1 MADHRPLQELREASR
16 RVLVSIKAV
25 PGRLREAL
33 TASPNKVRNRILAAG
48 CCAAAA
54 LLVGA
59 GAWAAAAPVAL
70 PVPGEPPAAADQAAD
85 DGAAGPVA
93 VALEVSAEGYTEQSS
108 PLVAVVEPVADAGG
122 DGADGQGSDDGP
134 ASPTEAFAHAVSA
147 EEVSSGTASVELKPG
162 TYTVSFVSP
171 VNQDG
176 SVYKVPEPQEVTVAA
191 PEGEA
196 DDGGTAPESPKVD
209 VKLDP
214 VPADQVTK
222 EDLDKIKSDLADAV
236 AKGDGTLSGDAGSQA
251 TDKAEENAS
260 KAPASKPAEE
270 GQKPEE
276 KPAEQ
281 KPADSQTS
289 GSSGSGSSGGG
300 QSSGGG
306 SSSGGQSSSS
316 VGSSGGGQSSGGSGS
331 SGGGSTAPA
340 KKWVPEQGHY
350 EPVYE
355 NVWVPNVQYIR
366 HPKFVCNGCGASFSS
381 VDAWGDHD
389 FAYCE
394 KGDFSH
400 GTYLDDSY
408 DETVDNGRY
417 EKKKTGQ
424 KWVVDVP
431 GHWE

>member
-1 MADHRPLQELREASR
+1 MADHQPLQELREASR

-59 GAWAAAAPVAL
+59 GAWAAAAPGAL

-108 PLVAVVEPVADAGG
+108 PLVAVVTGTE
-122 DGADGQGSDDGP
+122 GATVG
-134 ASPTEAFAHAVSA
+134 TEGAEVDFAHAVSA
-147 EEVSSGTASVELKPG
+147 EEVSSGTASVELAPG

-176 SVYKVPEPQEVTVAA
+176 SIYRVPEPQEVTVAA
-191 PEGEA
+191 PDAGAEPEA
-196 DDGGTAPESPKVD
+196 PRVD
-209 VKLDP
+209 VELDP

-222 EDLDKIKSDLADAV
+222 EDLDTIKSDLADAV

-251 TDKAEENAS
+251 TSKAEENAS

-276 KPAEQ
+276 QKPAEE
-281 KPADSQTS
+281 KPAAGGGQAS
-289 GSSGSGSSGGG
+289 GSSNGGSSGGG

-316 VGSSGGGQSSGGSGS
+316 GGSSGGGQSSGGSGS

-340 KKWVPEQGHY
+340 KKWVPEKGHY

-366 HPKFVCNGCGASFSS
+366 HPKFVCNGCGYTTTTDAQGAHCLERYEAGDMNHGSF
-381 VDAWGDHD
+381 
-389 FAYCE
+389 
-394 KGDFSH
+394 
-400 GTYLDDSY
+400 LDDSY
-408 DETVDNGRY
+408 TETVDNGRY
-417 EKKKTGQ
+417 EKKQTGQ

>member
-1 MADHRPLQELREASR
+1 MADHQPLQELREASR

-25 PGRLREAL
+25 PVRLREAL
-33 TASPNKVRNRILAAG
+33 TASPNRVRNRAVAAG

-59 GAWAAAAPVAL
+59 GAWAAAAPGAL
-70 PVPGEPPAAADQAAD
+70 PVPGEPPTAATRAAD
-85 DGAAGPVA
+85 DGEAGPVA

-108 PLVAVVEPVADAGG
+108 PLVAVVTGTE
-122 DGADGQGSDDGP
+122 GAAVG
-134 ASPTEAFAHAVSA
+134 TEGAEVDFAHAVSA
-147 EEVSSGTASVELKPG
+147 EEVSSGTASVELAPG

-176 SVYKVPEPQEVTVAA
+176 SIYRVPEPQEVTVAA
-191 PEGEA
+191 PDAGAEPEA
-196 DDGGTAPESPKVD
+196 PRVD
-209 VKLDP
+209 VELDP

-236 AKGDGTLSGDAGSQA
+236 AKGDGTLAGDAGSEA
-251 TDKAEENAS
+251 TSKAEENAP
-260 KAPASKPAEE
+260 KAPASKPAEG

-276 KPAEQ
+276 KPAEE
-281 KPADSQTS
+281 KPSDGGQTS
-289 GSSGSGSSGGG
+289 GSSGSGSSDGG

-316 VGSSGGGQSSGGSGS
+316 GGSSGGGQSSGGSGS
-331 SGGGSTAPA
+331 SSGGSTAPA
-340 KKWVPEQGHY
+340 KKWVPEKGHY

-355 NVWVPNVQYIR
+355 SVWVPNVQYIR
-366 HPKFVCNGCGASFSS
+366 HERWQCSACGSMFSSGDAMDAHVWGTYGDAQHPNGAS
-381 VDAWGDHD
+381 DIDQ
-389 FAYCE
+389 
-394 KGDFSH
+394 
-400 GTYLDDSY
+400 SY
-408 DETVDNGRY
+408 TEQVDNGHY
-417 EKKKTGQ
+417 EQRPTGQ

>member
-1 MADHRPLQELREASR
+1 MADHQPLQELREASR

-25 PGRLREAL
+25 PVRLREAL
-33 TASPNKVRNRILAAG
+33 TASPNRVRNRAVAAG

-59 GAWAAAAPVAL
+59 GAWAAAAPGAL
-70 PVPGEPPAAADQAAD
+70 PVPGEPPAAATRAAD
-85 DGAAGPVA
+85 EGAAGPVA

-108 PLVAVVEPVADAGG
+108 PLVAVVTGTE
-122 DGADGQGSDDGP
+122 GAAVG
-134 ASPTEAFAHAVSA
+134 TEGAEVDFAHAVSA

-408 DETVDNGRY
+408 TETVDNGHY
-417 EKKKTGQ
+417 EKKQTGQ

>member
-1 MADHRPLQELREASR
+1 MADHQPLQELREASR

-25 PGRLREAL
+25 PVRLREAL
-33 TASPNKVRNRILAAG
+33 TASPNRVRNRAVAAG

-59 GAWAAAAPVAL
+59 GAWAAAAPGAL
-70 PVPGEPPAAADQAAD
+70 PVPGEPPAAATRAAD
-85 DGAAGPVA
+85 EGAAGPVA

-108 PLVAVVEPVADAGG
+108 PLVAVVTGTE
-122 DGADGQGSDDGP
+122 GAAVG
-134 ASPTEAFAHAVSA
+134 TEGAEVDFAHAVSA

-408 DETVDNGRY
+408 TETVDNGRY
-417 EKKKTGQ
+417 EKKQTGQ

>member
-1 MADHRPLQELREASR
+1 MADHQPLQELREASR

-25 PGRLREAL
+25 PVRLREAL
-33 TASPNKVRNRILAAG
+33 TASPNRVRNRAVAAG

-59 GAWAAAAPVAL
+59 GAWAAAAPGAL
-70 PVPGEPPAAADQAAD
+70 PVPGEPPAAATRAAD

-108 PLVAVVEPVADAGG
+108 PLVAVVEPVGDARGE
-122 DGADGQGSDDGP
+122 GSADDGS

-147 EEVSSGTASVELKPG
+147 EEVSSGTASVDLKPG

-176 SVYKVPEPQEVTVAA
+176 SVYKVPAPVEVTVAA
-191 PEGEA
+191 PDA
-196 DDGGTAPESPKVD
+196 LDDGADPEIPKVD

-251 TDKAEENAS
+251 TSKAEENAS
-260 KAPASKPAEE
+260 KAPASKPAEG

-276 KPAEQ
+276 KPAEE
-281 KPADSQTS
+281 KPSDGGQTS

-316 VGSSGGGQSSGGSGS
+316 GGSSGGGQSSGGSGS

-340 KKWVPEQGHY
+340 KKWVPEKGHY

-355 NVWVPNVQYIR
+355 NVWVPNVSYVR
-366 HPKFVCNGCGASFSS
+366 HERWECSSCGNMFSSGDAMDAHVWGTYGDAQHPNGASAI
-381 VDAWGDHD
+381 DQ
-389 FAYCE
+389 
-394 KGDFSH
+394 
-400 GTYLDDSY
+400 SY
-408 DETVDNGRY
+408 TETVDNGHY
-417 EKKKTGQ
+417 EKKQTGQ

>member
-1 MADHRPLQELREASR
+1 MADHQPLQELREASR

-59 GAWAAAAPVAL
+59 GAWAAVAPGAL
-70 PVPGEPPAAADQAAD
+70 PVPGEPPAAATRAAD
-85 DGAAGPVA
+85 DGEAGPVA

-108 PLVAVVEPVADAGG
+108 PLVAVVTGTE
-122 DGADGQGSDDGP
+122 GATVG
-134 ASPTEAFAHAVSA
+134 TEGAEVDFAHAVSA
-147 EEVSSGTASVELKPG
+147 EEVSSGTASVELAPG

-176 SVYKVPEPQEVTVAA
+176 SIYRVPEPQEVTVAA
-191 PEGEA
+191 PDAGAEPEA
-196 DDGGTAPESPKVD
+196 PRVD
-209 VKLDP
+209 VELDP

-236 AKGDGTLSGDAGSQA
+236 AKGDGTLSGDARSEA
-251 TDKAEENAS
+251 TSKAEENAS

-276 KPAEQ
+276 KPAEE
-281 KPADSQTS
+281 KPSDGGQTS

-300 QSSGGG
+300 QSSGDG

-316 VGSSGGGQSSGGSGS
+316 GGSSGGGQSSGGSGS
-331 SGGGSTAPA
+331 TAPA
-340 KKWVPEQGHY
+340 KKWVPEKGHY

-355 NVWVPNVQYIR
+355 NVWVPNVSYVR
-366 HPKFVCNGCGASFSS
+366 HERWECSSCGNMFSSGDAMDAHVWGTYGDAQHPNGAS
-381 VDAWGDHD
+381 AI
-389 FAYCE
+389 
-394 KGDFSH
+394 
-400 GTYLDDSY
+400 DDSY
-408 DETVDNGRY
+408 TETVDNGHY
-417 EKKKTGQ
+417 EKKQTGQ

>member
-1 MADHRPLQELREASR
+1 MADHQPLQELREASR

-25 PGRLREAL
+25 PVRLREAL
-33 TASPNKVRNRILAAG
+33 TASPNRVRNRAVAAG

-59 GAWAAAAPVAL
+59 GAWAAAAPGAL
-70 PVPGEPPAAADQAAD
+70 PVPGEPPTAATRAAD
-85 DGAAGPVA
+85 DGEAGPVA

-108 PLVAVVEPVADAGG
+108 PLVAVVEPVGDARGE
-122 DGADGQGSDDGP
+122 GSADDGS

-147 EEVSSGTASVELKPG
+147 EEVSSGTASVELAPG

-176 SVYKVPEPQEVTVAA
+176 SIYRVPEPQEVTVAA
-191 PEGEA
+191 PDAGAEPEA
-196 DDGGTAPESPKVD
+196 PRVD
-209 VKLDP
+209 VELDP

-236 AKGDGTLSGDAGSQA
+236 AKGDGTLSGDAGSEA
-251 TDKAEENAS
+251 TSKAEENAS

-276 KPAEQ
+276 KPAEE
-281 KPADSQTS
+281 KPSDGGQTS

-316 VGSSGGGQSSGGSGS
+316 GGSSGGGQSSGGSGS

-340 KKWVPEQGHY
+340 KKWVPEKGHY

-355 NVWVPNVQYIR
+355 NVWVPNVSYVR
-366 HPKFVCNGCGASFSS
+366 HERWECSSCGNMFSSGDAMDAHVWGTYGDAQHPNGASAI
-381 VDAWGDHD
+381 DQ
-389 FAYCE
+389 
-394 KGDFSH
+394 
-400 GTYLDDSY
+400 SY
-408 DETVDNGRY
+408 TETVDNGHY
-417 EKKKTGQ
+417 EKKQTGQ

>member
-1 MADHRPLQELREASR
+1 MADHQPLQELREASR

-59 GAWAAAAPVAL
+59 GAWAAAAPGAL
-70 PVPGEPPAAADQAAD
+70 PVPGEPPAAATRAAD
-85 DGAAGPVA
+85 DGAAEPVA

-108 PLVAVVEPVADAGG
+108 PLVAVVEPVGDARGE
-122 DGADGQGSDDGP
+122 GSADDGS

-147 EEVSSGTASVELKPG
+147 EEVSSGTASVELAPG

-176 SVYKVPEPQEVTVAA
+176 SIYRVPEPQEVTVAA
-191 PEGEA
+191 PDAGAEPEA
-196 DDGGTAPESPKVD
+196 PRVD
-209 VKLDP
+209 VELDP

-236 AKGDGTLSGDAGSQA
+236 AKGDGTLSGDAGSEA
-251 TDKAEENAS
+251 TSKAEENAS

-276 KPAEQ
+276 KPAEE
-281 KPADSQTS
+281 KPSDGGQTS

-316 VGSSGGGQSSGGSGS
+316 GGSSGGGQSSGGSGS

-340 KKWVPEQGHY
+340 KKWVPEKGHY

-355 NVWVPNVQYIR
+355 NVWVPNVSYVR
-366 HPKFVCNGCGASFSS
+366 HERWECSSCGNMFSSGDAMDAHVWGTYGDAQHPNGASAI
-381 VDAWGDHD
+381 DQ
-389 FAYCE
+389 
-394 KGDFSH
+394 
-400 GTYLDDSY
+400 SY
-408 DETVDNGRY
+408 TETVDNGHY
-417 EKKKTGQ
+417 EKKQTGQ